1 MKLNLVKAN
10 IFTIPNAART
20 VLNILKQPFFF
31 TRCNG
36 VVYMNEDMDKLDETA
51 AAIASWWENT
61 QADPTEENVAAYDAA
76 WNAIKEFHGEEAAEQ
91 ISRIHRDSAKEY
103 REKQSTKEAREW
115 LQTVWEN
122 LTEEQSDAMWEAGYR
137 SRTAEAM
144 FRAMTE
150 LDKEGV
156 PGYSNY
162 WGNSYDAAGIYGFLL
177 GMEYGKKNRGKELGA
192 MSDREKLIAEITEG
206 LNDLDEKT
214 LEVVRDYVLLPFAE
228 E

>member
-1 MKLNLVKAN
+1 MELKLEKAN

-20 VLNILKQPFFF
+20 VLNILKRPFFF

-76 WNAIKEFHGEEAAEQ
+76 WNAIKELHGEEAAEQ

-122 LTEEQSDAMWEAGYR
+122 LTEEQDEAMWQAGYR
-137 SRTAEAM
+137 SRVADAM
-144 FRAMTE
+144 WGAMRD
-150 LDKEGV
+150 LYKEGN
-156 PGYSNY
+156 GIYKNF
-162 WGNSYDAAGIYGFLL
+162 WGDSSDAAATYGFLL
-177 GMEYGKKNRGKELGA
+177 GMEYGKKLGGNGH
-192 MSDREKLIAEITEG
+192 E
-206 LNDLDEKT
+206 
-214 LEVVRDYVLLPFAE
+214 
-228 E
+228 